1 MALQAILLLR
11 AMVILQRS
19 PRATLIPLT
28 PIMKAKIALTIV
40 TYHYSYDDMVAHH
53 LSN

>member
-19 PRATLIPLT
+19 PRAALT
-28 PIMKAKIALTIV
+28 PLPPIRKAMIALTVV
-40 TYHYSYDDMVAHH
+40 TYQY
-53 LSN
+53 